1 MSGSLNYLD
10 KEKDKVI
17 MQKDG
22 TKIECDII
30 FTFECDDN
38 SRTYVGYTDHSQTY
52 NGAENI
58 FVSSINFLTG
68 NGTLEPVTTQEE
80 INMVNEVLENIKR
93 ESMG

>member
-30 FTFECDDN
+30 F
-38 SRTYVGYTDHSQTY
+38 
-52 NGAENI
+52 
-58 FVSSINFLTG
+58 
-68 NGTLEPVTTQEE
+68 
-80 INMVNEVLENIKR
+80 
-93 ESMG
+93 